1 MDDGKWATKYLNF
14 LFIGM
19 VGHEKKCVWE
29 RGELDVKIQGR
40 QEVKD
45 SASSSDLKGDCIG
58 MLRKKA

>member
-1 MDDGKWATKYLNF
+1 MTKYLNF

-19 VGHEKKCVWE
+19 SGYEENEQKGLEKTRKE
-29 RGELDVKIQGR
+29 QRKNGR